1 MSVTLAQ
8 LRAFTAVI
16 DEDGFAQ
23 AAVHQGLTQ
32 SAVSHA
38 VASLEDT
45 LGGTLVNRRP
55 TITVTALGARV
66 LPHARAAIASADGVS
81 AAAAEFHGQ
90 TTGLVRLA
98 AAATVSFGL
107 LPSLLATWKR
117 DHPGIDVQL
126 FEGDD
131 DELPL
136 WLEKGIVDAA
146 VLINPDE
153 VHPDAV
159 EVARDDYRA
168 TLRTDHPLAGEGV
181 LTPDD
186 LIDDPVLVSAGGCA
200 LNVLELF
207 RSVDPDFR
215 PVQEVR
221 DIGALLG
228 MVAADVGITVFPSI
242 GQGMLPRELVMVPIT
257 PTRTRSLVFS
267 GPMSRPWSPL
277 VTALLSS
284 LREAEG

>member
-8 LRAFTAVI
+8 LRSLVAVV

-23 AAVHQGLTQ
+23 AAARQGLTQ

-38 VASLEDT
+38 VATLEQE
-45 LGGTLVNRRP
+45 LGGPLVSRRP
-55 TITVTALGARV
+55 TISVTALGSRV

-81 AAAAEFHGQ
+81 AAAAEFHGR

-107 LPSLLATWKR
+107 LPTLLATWRR

-146 VLINPDE
+146 VLINPDR

-159 EVARDDYRA
+159 EVAHDDYRA
-168 TLRTDHPLAGEGV
+168 TLRADHPLAGEGMLAAEELV
-181 LTPDD
+181 
-186 LIDDPVLVSAGGCA
+186 DDPVLVSAGGCA
-200 LNVLELF
+200 ANVLDIF

-257 PTRTRSLVFS
+257 PTRTRSLVFT
-267 GPMSRPWSPL
+267 GPLSRPWSPL
-277 VTALLSS
+277 VTALRSS
-284 LREAEG
+284 LGPAAN

>member
-8 LRAFTAVI
+8 LRSFTAVI
-16 DEDGFAQ
+16 DEGGFAQ
-23 AAVHQGLTQ
+23 AAAQQGLTQ

-38 VASLEDT
+38 VATLEDT

-55 TITVTALGARV
+55 TITVTALGSRV
-66 LPHARAAIASADGVS
+66 LPHARAAIASADGVT

-107 LPSLLATWKR
+107 LPSLLASWKR
-117 DHPGIDVQL
+117 AHPGIDVQL

-146 VLINPDE
+146 VLINPE
-153 VHPDAV
+153 HVHPDAV

-168 TLRTDHPLAGEGV
+168 TLRTDHPLAGEGTLAAAELV
-181 LTPDD
+181 
-186 LIDDPVLVSAGGCA
+186 DDPVLVSGGGCA
-200 LNVLELF
+200 ANVLDIF

-257 PTRTRSLVFS
+257 PTRTRSLVFT
-267 GPMSRPWSPL
+267 GPTSRPWSPL
-277 VTALLSS
+277 VTALRSS
-284 LREAEG
+284 LGPAAD